1 MPSQYEINQLE
12 KEESWRMF
20 RIIGEFVEGFDAL
33 SRITPAVTVF
43 GSARAKPGEF
53 AYVTAEAIGREIAGA
68 GFTVVTGGGPGVM
81 EAASKGAFQA
91 GGKAVGLNIELPMEQ
106 TANPYTTISLHFHYF
121 FVRKVMLVKYATA
134 FVLLP
139 GGFGTVDELFE
150 TVTLDPDAQDSPLPG
165 HPGGAKLLARAVGVA
180 ARTGPGGWV
189 HLSAGSE
196 LLHRHGRPARG
207 GGSDQRVLSGRK
219 RGPERDRLTAPRR
232 RSSRPYSTRTTV
244 EAGRRS
250 TRNWTARSTSSR
262 CFDSRVRTTRWSGW
276 WRMG

>member
-53 AYVTAEAIGREIAGA
+53 AYDTAEAIGREIARA

-81 EAASKGAFQA
+81 EAASKGASQA
-91 GGKAVGLNIELPMEQ
+91 GGKAVGLNIEIPMEQ
-106 TANPYTTISLHFHYF
+106 SGNPYTTISLHFHYF

-139 GGFGTVDELFE
+139 GGFGTIDEMFE
-150 TVTLDPDAQDSPLPG
+150 TVTLIQTHKIRPFPVILVGGTYWRGLLDWIRDQALVDGFIAPSDLDLFTLTDSP
-165 HPGGAKLLARAVGVA
+165 AEVA
-180 ARTGPGGWV
+180 QRITDFY
-189 HLSAGSE
+189 
-196 LLHRHGRPARG
+196 RG
-207 GGSDQRVLSGRK
+207 GSG
-219 RGPERDRLTAPRR
+219 DT
-232 RSSRPYSTRTTV
+232 STPT
-244 EAGRRS
+244 
-250 TRNWTARSTSSR
+250 
-262 CFDSRVRTTRWSGW
+262 
-276 WRMG
+276 